1 MPVSVLL
8 ASGMMILLPVVLA
21 WIVVR
26 RLGTPARLLAWGAA
40 TFLFAQALRL
50 AFLQGLTSLFQAG
63 VLPAPAAASLAA
75 LLNIAILALTAGLFE
90 EGARYLAYRHAIP
103 DARSWTTA
111 VTFGIGHGGIE
122 SILLGG
128 MMAWQL
134 AVLPAG
140 GETLPWFMPFLG
152 AIERVF
158 ALCLHAALAVAV
170 LQAIT
175 RGTLWWLV
183 AAVAAHAAANALGAT
198 ALIGYGPIA
207 AEAVLALVAILALAV
222 LFRLRAS
229 G

>member
-8 ASGMMILLPVVLA
+8 ASGIMILLPVALA
-21 WIVVR
+21 WIVIQ
-26 RLGTPARLLAWGAA
+26 RLRTAARLLAWGAA

-50 AFLQGLTSLFQAG
+50 AFLQGLTSVFQAG
-63 VLPAPAAASLAA
+63 MLPAPAAAYLG
-75 LLNIAILALTAGLFE
+75 LFNIAILALTAGVFE

-103 DARSWTTA
+103 DARSWSAA

-134 AVLPAG
+134 AALPAG

-158 ALCLHAALAVAV
+158 ALCLHMMLAVVV

-175 RGTLWWLV
+175 RGNLWWL
-183 AAVAAHAAANALGAT
+183 AAAIAGHAAANALA
-198 ALIGYGPIA
+198 AAVLIGYGPIA
-207 AEAVLALVAILALAV
+207 AETVLALVAALALAAM
-222 LFRLRAS
+222 FRLRAT